1 MSERGKFEMW
11 AKDFYPLDMD
21 ADPETGATDYL
32 EGDTLAAWCGWQAA
46 KAESA
51 AELAALRA
59 DYENSCKLVADM
71 WEAATGSKDG
81 PKAGIVEDIAALRA
95 ELEDARKDAD
105 NYWNDDDRERN
116 YSSISE
122 FLNEEMCNGTPIE
135 VGSTFTLLR
144 AVSLPKV
151 TIRVTSVDEEASEA
165 DYEIVDAAMKDAP

>member
-11 AKDFYPLDMD
+11 AKDFYQLDMD

-51 AELAALRA
+51 AEL
-59 DYENSCKLVADM
+59 
-71 WEAATGSKDG
+71 
-81 PKAGIVEDIAALRA
+81 AALRA

>member
-1 MSERGKFEMW
+1 MK
-11 AKDFYPLDMD
+11 AL
-21 ADPETGATDYL
+21 L
-32 EGDTLAAWCGWQAA
+32 QQAR
-46 KAESA
+46 E
-51 AELAALRA
+51 
-59 DYENSCKLVADM
+59 
-71 WEAATGSKDG
+71 
-81 PKAGIVEDIAALRA
+81 
-95 ELEDARKDAD
+95 ARKDAD

>member
-11 AKDFYPLDMD
+11 AKDFYQLDMD

-81 PKAGIVEDIAALRA
+81 PKAGIAMWDKHLPTAIV
-95 ELEDARKDAD
+95 LE
-105 NYWNDDDRERN
+105 
-116 YSSISE
+116 
-122 FLNEEMCNGTPIE
+122 
-135 VGSTFTLLR
+135 V
-144 AVSLPKV
+144 
-151 TIRVTSVDEEASEA
+151 IRRDPLGHLSRSGL
-165 DYEIVDAAMKDAP
+165 